1 MSPDPAD
8 LLDAEVRIAAFD
20 WLRRKVDELGDVLP
34 WELLL
39 EGFEFRGT
47 RVPLVGPPGIFKPK
61 ILPRLPLSI
70 TTAPSGPYDDG
81 FAADG
86 RLAYRY
92 RGEDPQHRDN
102 VGLREAMRR
111 QTPLIYF
118 HGVVPGRYL
127 VSFPVFVVG
136 DDPAALTFSVLVDE
150 VERADRAAVEACERP
165 GAALDE
171 SAPRRVY
178 VTTVVRQRLHQRAFR
193 ERVIEAYRVSCA
205 LCRLRHRELLEAAH
219 IVPDSEPGGE
229 PVVRNGIA
237 LCALHHAAF
246 DRFLIGV
253 RPDYSVAVRTAIL
266 EESDGPMLR
275 HGLQGLHETRITVP
289 RELHLRPDPELLA
302 RRWERFKAVA

>member
-1 MSPDPAD
+1 MSPDSAE

-34 WELLL
+34 RDLLL
-39 EGFEFRGT
+39 QGFEYQGV

-61 ILPRLPLSI
+61 LLPALPLSI
-70 TTAPSGPYDDG
+70 TTAPAGPYDDG
-81 FAADG
+81 FG
-86 RLAYRY
+86 PGGQLAYRY
-92 RGEDPQHRDN
+92 RGEDPNHRDN

-118 HGVVPGRYL
+118 HGIVPGRYM

-136 DDPAALTFSVLVDE
+136 DDPASLTFSVEVDE
-150 VERADRAAVEACERP
+150 PRRADQAAVDAYERP
-165 GAALDE
+165 GAALAD
-171 SAPRRVY
+171 SAPRRIY
-178 VTTVVRQRLHQRAFR
+178 VTTEVRQRLHQRAFR

-219 IVPDSEPGGE
+219 IIPDSEPGGE

-246 DRFLIGV
+246 DRFLIGI

-275 HGLQGLHETRITVP
+275 HGLQGMHGARIDVPHE
-289 RELHLRPDPELLA
+289 LQLRPDPRLLA
-302 RRWERFKAVA
+302 QRWERFEAVA